1 MSLFCACVCLDENR
15 LDSVGREKGV
25 SQGRGGGAV
34 RGGGRGRGTDRGGD
48 GPNKDKR
55 RESTDK

>member
-1 MSLFCACVCLDENR
+1 MCVCSDENQ
-15 LDSVGREKGV
+15 LDSVGPEKGV